1 MELVTGI
8 EPVTLSLPRIRSA
21 DWATPAYVMNGCGD
35 RTWTCDLRVMSPTSY
50 QLLHPAMN
58 GGGRRIRTFEV
69 EDGRFTVCS
78 LWPLGNPSKNN
89 GAGDRNW
96 THNLLITSQL
106 LYRLSYASIPQ
117 HGILYIFLNNLSI
130 EFLAQIDFLFNAYV
144 SRIALYY
151 NSIGNI
157 FTQVFFYKNIY
168 IFLTIT
174 LHPIQ
179 HILGNYHFLNQNS
192 LYIYPLNRFPTLTTL
207 IFLPQI
213 MISLIDFLLCEEY
226 TTHRNYSMWGYTNGW
241 KISG

>member
-117 HGILYIFLNNLSI
+117 HGILYIFLNILSI
-130 EFLAQIDFLFNAYV
+130 DFLAQIDILFCASV

-157 FTQVFFYKNIY
+157 FAQVLFYKILAKHTNFFTMCKNTVLFPSPDSVQTY
-168 IFLTIT
+168 FLSYLTATI
-174 LHPIQ
+174 Q
-179 HILGNYHFLNQNS
+179 RYRAN
-192 LYIYPLNRFPTLTTL
+192 
-207 IFLPQI
+207 
-213 MISLIDFLLCEEY
+213 
-226 TTHRNYSMWGYTNGW
+226 
-241 KISG
+241 

>member
-21 DWATPAYVMNGCGD
+21 DWATPAQWTFTSLWFYGCGD

-106 LYRLSYASIPQ
+106 LYLLSYASIITTRC
-117 HGILYIFLNNLSI
+117 ILTFASLSVKNFLKLFISFISFTVVSLSAISIYHESFFDASIFFKFVKLHS
-130 EFLAQIDFLFNAYV
+130 FL
-144 SRIALYY
+144 
-151 NSIGNI
+151 IG
-157 FTQVFFYKNIY
+157 K
-168 IFLTIT
+168 
-174 LHPIQ
+174 
-179 HILGNYHFLNQNS
+179 
-192 LYIYPLNRFPTLTTL
+192 
-207 IFLPQI
+207 
-213 MISLIDFLLCEEY
+213 
-226 TTHRNYSMWGYTNGW
+226 
-241 KISG
+241 KI